1 MVTAATAGLLAGLVH
16 ALAGPDHLAAV
27 APLAVERRPG
37 GRSWWGSGI
46 GLLWGA
52 GHSCGVWGVG
62 LLALAL
68 KDLLP
73 LEQLS
78 SWSERLVGVVLVAVG
93 VWGLGRAVRRR
104 GSSGGHGHSH
114 PSYPESAAGSRP
126 RLAAF
131 GIGALHGFAGS
142 SHVLGLLPALALPSQ
157 AAALAYVIA
166 FGLGTVAAMAAFS
179 TLLSGV
185 AGRLTRFGPGAYPA
199 LLASLSG
206 AAIVVGGFWLLAV
219 GRNGPAPAIC

>member
-1 MVTAATAGLLAGLVH
+1 MLTAALAGLLAGLVH

-27 APLAVERRPG
+27 APLVVERRPG

-46 GLLWGA
+46 GLFWGA

-93 VWGLGRAVRRR
+93 VWGLGRALRRR
-104 GSSGGHGHSH
+104 GHSAGSHGHDH
-114 PSYPESAAGSRP
+114 LPSYPENSAGARP
-126 RLAAF
+126 RFAAF

-185 AGRLTRFGPGAYPA
+185 AGRLTRLGPGAYPA

-206 AAIVVGGFWLLAV
+206 AAIVVGGFWLV
-219 GRNGPAPAIC
+219 Q

>member
-1 MVTAATAGLLAGLVH
+1 MTSALAGLLAGLVH

-27 APLAVERRPG
+27 APLTVERRRQG
-37 GRSWWGSGI
+37 LGI

-93 VWGLGRAVRRR
+93 VWGLGRALGRR
-104 GSSGGHGHSH
+104 SAASHGHAHPSH
-114 PSYPESAAGSRP
+114 PDGAVGKRP

-142 SHVLGLLPALALPSQ
+142 SHVLGLLPALALPSRG
-157 AAALAYVIA
+157 AALAYVIA

-185 AGRLTRFGPGAYPA
+185 AGRLTRLGPGAYPA

-206 AAIVVGGFWLLAV
+206 AAIVVGGLWLL
-219 GRNGPAPAIC
+219 P

>member
-1 MVTAATAGLLAGLVH
+1 MLTAGFAGLLAGFVH

-27 APLAVERRPG
+27 APLTIERGAR
-37 GRSWWGSGI
+37 GRRWGV

-93 VWGLGRAVRRR
+93 VWGLGRALGGPR
-104 GSSGGHGHSH
+104 GVDGAPRHSH
-114 PSYPESAAGSRP
+114 PPPYPEDPARIRP

-142 SHVLGLLPALALPSQ
+142 SHVLGLLPALALPSG
-157 AAALAYVIA
+157 AAALSYVIA
-166 FGLGTVAAMAAFS
+166 FGLGTAAAMAAFS
-179 TLLSGV
+179 TLLGGV
-185 AGRLTRFGPGAYPA
+185 AGRLTRLGPGAYPA

-206 AAIVVGGFWLLAV
+206 AAIVVGGLWLL
-219 GRNGPAPAIC
+219 P